1 MRVVAYGFV
10 ALALG
15 TIASGPAAAQCY
27 GPECDSGRRDGPPAY
42 YTDRPPQYRSQQPPQ
57 WDEPGRP
64 RSRDTGPN
72 VDRPAYR
79 SAPDNRETQYGRP
92 GDAPPR
98 WPAES
103 DRGDRPPDPSSRRA
117 GPPPP
122 SESDRRMWDERNSPP
137 ARSTVMP
144 PPAPRDVAG
153 PQPRRPGAADD
164 PRSAAGS
171 GKVTISIAEYRALQD
186 QARELQR
193 LLARR
198 GEVQERGN
206 VPQERGNAPEER
218 DGRPRGDFRERS
230 DMREG
235 SGPRTIYR

>member
-15 TIASGPAAAQCY
+15 TIAPGPAAAQCY
-27 GPECDSGRRDGPPAY
+27 GPECDNGRRGAAPPY
-42 YTDRPPQYRSQQPPQ
+42 FTDRPPQYQSQQPPQ

-79 SAPDNRETQYGRP
+79 SVPDNRETQFGRP
-92 GDAPPR
+92 GDSPPR

-122 SESDRRMWDERNSPP
+122 SESDRRMWDERNGPP

-144 PPAPRDVAG
+144 PPAPRDAAG
-153 PQPRRPGAADD
+153 PQPRRPVAPDD

-198 GEVQERGN
+198 GEFQERGN
-206 VPQERGNAPEER
+206 GPEER
-218 DGRPRGDFRERS
+218 DGRPRSDFRERS

-235 SGPRTIYR
+235 PGPRTIYR

>member
-15 TIASGPAAAQCY
+15 TVVPGPAVAQCY
-27 GPECDSGRRDGPPAY
+27 GPDCDSSRRGAPPY
-42 YTDRPPQYRSQQPPQ
+42 FTDRPPQYQSQQPPQ

-98 WPAES
+98 WPTES
-103 DRGDRPPDPSSRRA
+103 ERGDRPPDPSSRRA

-122 SESDRRMWDERNSPP
+122 SESDRRMWDERNGPP

-144 PPAPRDVAG
+144 PPASR
-153 PQPRRPGAADD
+153 D
-164 PRSAAGS
+164 PRSGAGS
-171 GKVTISIAEYRALQD
+171 GKVTISIAEYQALQD

-198 GEVQERGN
+198 GEF
-206 VPQERGNAPEER
+206 QERGNAPEER